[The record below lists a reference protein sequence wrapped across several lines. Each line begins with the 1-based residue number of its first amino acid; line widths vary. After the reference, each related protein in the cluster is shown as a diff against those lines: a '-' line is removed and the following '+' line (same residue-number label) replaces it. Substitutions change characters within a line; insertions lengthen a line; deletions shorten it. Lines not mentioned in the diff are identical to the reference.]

1 MGNCASTVERG
12 DFGIIMQVN
21 IDNTNLLEALKGKK
35 DPTEAEMREA
45 DPQKQLSRLGNLSGL
60 GEPT

>member
-1 MGNCASTVERG
+1 
-12 DFGIIMQVN
+12 MQVN